1 MQNTLFQVTA
11 RSLGF
16 ELPQGQKVF
25 SSLSFTLQAGRH
37 GLVGPNGVGKSTL
50 AKVLAQELTP
60 TEGTLTVSHRVV
72 YLAQSQERPSVT
84 VGEYLSD
91 LWESAFADPA
101 VWGPLLGDIDVT
113 KTVSVLS
120 GGEWMRLRIV
130 KALAQPAGL
139 LILDEPTNNLD
150 KEGRGLIHN
159 FVNAYQGSLLI
170 ISHDRELL
178 ELMDSILEM
187 SNQGMSVYG
196 GDFAFYEEQRD
207 AERERDQQNLDR
219 LRQEK
224 RKVERERH
232 EKVDSQ
238 EKRMRKGAAD
248 GARGG
253 IPKILL
259 GARKRNAQV
268 TQARLGVNEEKRVEK
283 SQEDFKS
290 AHLEMKAHSTLRLDL
305 PQTYLPAGKTIFEL
319 ENFNFRFHGQDK
331 SLWKENL
338 NWIMKGPERVALA
351 GKNGVGKSTLIQ
363 LLLHR
368 GVLDAGKTQGR
379 LQIGEVKT
387 AYLDQEYSIL
397 NWDKSVLENLMDV
410 SAKGAVVLR
419 NELAA
424 FQFMKEQVHQKIE
437 SLSGG
442 EKLKAALAMILLS
455 DTPPQLLILDE
466 PTNNMDLQSL
476 EVLEDLLRD
485 YKGALLVVSHDQ
497 VFLENIGIREV
508 RLLQS

>member
-1 MQNTLFQVTA
+1 MQNSIFQVTA

-16 ELPQGQKVF
+16 ELPHGQKVF
-25 SSLSFTLQAGRH
+25 SSLSFTLQPGRH

-50 AKVLAQELTP
+50 AKVLAHELTP
-60 TEGTLTVSHRVV
+60 TEGQLTVSHQVI
-72 YLAQSQERPSVT
+72 YLAQSQERPSIS

-91 LWESAFADPA
+91 LWESSFADPA
-101 VWGPLLGDIDVT
+101 VWGPLLGDIDVA
-113 KTVSVLS
+113 KPVSVLS

-150 KEGRGLIHN
+150 KEGRALIHN
-159 FVNAYQGSLLI
+159 FVTDYQGSLLI

-187 SNQGMSVYG
+187 SNQGISVYG
-196 GDFAFYEEQRD
+196 GDFSFYEEQRHS
-207 AERERDQQNLDR
+207 ERERDQQNLDR

-224 RKVERERH
+224 RKVEKERH
-232 EKVDSQ
+232 EKVDAQ
-238 EKRMRKGAAD
+238 EKRMRRGAEQ

-253 IPKILL
+253 MPKILL

-268 TQARLGVNEEKRVEK
+268 TQARVGVNEEKRVEK
-283 SQEDFKS
+283 SQEEFKS
-290 AHLEMKAHSTLRLDL
+290 FHLEMKSQSALRLDL
-305 PQTYLPAGKTIFEL
+305 PESHLPAGKMIFDL
-319 ENFNFRFHGQDK
+319 ENFNFKFHGQEK
-331 SLWKENL
+331 PLWKENL
-338 NWIMKGPERVALA
+338 NWLMKGPERVALA
-351 GKNGVGKSTLIQ
+351 GRNGVGKSTLIQ
-363 LLLHR
+363 LLLHQ
-368 GVLDAGKTQGR
+368 GTLGSGESQGR
-379 LQIGEVKT
+379 LHMGEVKT

-397 NWDKSVLENLMDV
+397 DWNKTVLENLMDV
-410 SAKGAVVLR
+410 NAKGAVLLR

-424 FQFMKEQVHQKIE
+424 FQFMKEQVHQKID

-455 DTPPQLLILDE
+455 DSPPQLLILDE

-476 EVLEDLLRD
+476 EVLEDLLRA